1 MPQEESQRGQRKTED
16 FYPFFFALTEVESL
30 ESFPTTITSIK
41 AIIITICASS
51 FSLSSFL
58 LRHNGASEVDSF
70 RGVERDLE
78 HGNRF
83 FKDAT
88 ILGGQVSLQVSTSL
102 LFFYAAVFL
111 SCLFCLCKLSW
122 LFFLLAQKVEEV
134 ESVEKRR
141 RRMKAQ
147 NQT

>member
-58 LRHNGASEVDSF
+58 LRHNGASGVDSF
-70 RGVERDLE
+70 QGVERDLE

-122 LFFLLAQKVEEV
+122 LFFFWHKKLRKLRVLKREE
-134 ESVEKRR
+134 EG
-141 RRMKAQ
+141 
-147 NQT
+147 